1 MPAPQIIDAATHF
14 LRGDTSA
21 PGFTFAFRTAM
32 SAVSAERPLDG
43 VEVELFD
50 ALEGWEASNWQNRP
64 AAVDDLRAA
73 ARRIVNASQATTHV
87 PSKIGRLGRVR
98 TSTRVTAEATAFAL
112 MFLGLSTA
120 VYMARTFWNV
130 DLLAPISYPLP
141 LVFVVVG
148 TGLMWASNKL
158 ILTEKCVALA
168 LTVASPIVA
177 HYAFLHL
184 PGHPQESCE
193 SGYSTDSHGHIFDR
207 YDTCSHANWATQT
220 VEGLLILVPL
230 IVFMVFLFRA
240 RRQSTIK
247 TLGQPRPNDNRPEVE
262 VV

>member
-1 MPAPQIIDAATHF
+1 VNAVVGSSEGTSDDKQVERFLADLTRLARRRLPEDQARDLVGDISDHITASRRDPSSGSVDHVLTRLGPPLAIVDAA
-14 LRGDTSA
+14 LG
-21 PGFTFAFRTAM
+21 
-32 SAVSAERPLDG
+32 
-43 VEVELFD
+43 
-50 ALEGWEASNWQNRP
+50 
-64 AAVDDLRAA
+64 
-73 ARRIVNASQATTHV
+73 TTHA
-87 PSKIGRLGRVR
+87 PSKIGGLSRVR
-98 TSTRVTAEATAFAL
+98 TSTRVTAEATAFVL

-120 VYMARTFWNV
+120 VYMARTFWYV

-141 LVFVVVG
+141 LAFVVVG

-220 VEGLLILVPL
+220 VEALLIFVPV
-230 IVFMVFLFRA
+230 IVFVVFLFRA
-240 RRQSTIK
+240 RRRSTIE
-247 TLGQPRPNDNRPEVE
+247 TLGQPRPTDNRSQTEAV
-262 VV
+262 